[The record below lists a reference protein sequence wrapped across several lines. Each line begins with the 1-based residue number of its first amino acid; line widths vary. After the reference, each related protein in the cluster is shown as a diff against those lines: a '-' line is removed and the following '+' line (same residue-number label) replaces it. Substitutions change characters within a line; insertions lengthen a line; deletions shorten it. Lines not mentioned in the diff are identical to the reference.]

1 MAYALLLV
9 ALAMVAVLEPA
20 LTRVTRTGDDEL
32 LALML
37 GPARA
42 DRAGSRRAIASALV
56 ASAGGLAALSRASP
70 RELAQVRGV
79 SPASALRIAASFE
92 LGRRAAACAA
102 PRDRIANAEDLHA
115 LLAPRVAG
123 LAQEVFIVV
132 GIDIRNRLLD
142 VVEIAKGGLHMVEVH
157 PREVFRPLIRM
168 AAAGGLV
175 AHNHPSG
182 DPTPSLEDIA
192 LTRRLRDVGGV
203 VGIPI
208 VDHVVLASATF
219 CSIADHLGTDL

>member
-1 MAYALLLV
+1 
-9 ALAMVAVLEPA
+9 MVAIPTHPLA
-20 LTRVTRTGDDEL
+20 RVSRTGDDEL
-32 LALML
+32 LSLLLA
-37 GPARA
+37 PRARGTPPREVA
-42 DRAGSRRAIASALV
+42 ASLV

-70 RELAQVRGV
+70 RELAQHHGITP
-79 SPASALRIAASFE
+79 SSALRIAASFE
-92 LGRRAAACAA
+92 LGRRAASAAACRDLIAHAA
-102 PRDRIANAEDLHA
+102 DLHA

-132 GIDIRNRLLD
+132 GIDIRNRMLD
-142 VVEIAKGGLHMVEVH
+142 IVEVARGGLHMVEVH

-182 DPTPSLEDIA
+182 DPTPSPEDVA
-192 LTRRLRDVGGV
+192 LTRRLRDVGGI

-208 VDHVVLASATF
+208 VDHVVLAGGAF

>member
-1 MAYALLLV
+1 
-9 ALAMVAVLEPA
+9 MVAVHQPP
-20 LTRVTRTGDDEL
+20 LTRVARTSDDEL
-32 LALML
+32 LALL
-37 GPARA
+37 LEVRAR
-42 DRAGSRRAIASALV
+42 RTSSRAIASTLV
-56 ASAGGLAALSRASP
+56 ASSGGLAALSRASP

-79 SPASALRIAASFE
+79 TPSSALRIAASFE
-92 LGRRAAACAA
+92 LGRRAAAASIT
-102 PRDRIANAEDLHA
+102 REVIAHAEDLHT

-142 VVEIAKGGLHMVEVH
+142 IVEIAKGGLHMVEVH

-168 AAAGGLV
+168 AAAGGIV

-182 DPTPSLEDIA
+182 DPTPSAEDIA
-192 LTRRLRDVGGV
+192 LTRRLRDVGGI

-208 VDHVVLASATF
+208 IDHVVLAGGAF
-219 CSIADHLGTDL
+219 RSIADQLGTDL